1 VITAC
6 HLHDLGAGGIVAD
19 GGDHLAPIQ
28 YRTGKNTVTDNLIE
42 NTGHIWPSACG
53 ITFANSFANQIIHN
67 ELTDL
72 TYTGISVGWV
82 WGFGENVSRDNRV
95 EYNNIHHLAIRAGLS
110 DLGGIYTLG
119 IQPGTVIR
127 GNHIHDIENSA
138 YGGQGIYLDEG
149 SSCMLVEQNLVH
161 HCASHAFCEHFGK
174 NKLVRDNLFL
184 LCGDKKDSTGQPA
197 GSVAMICRV
206 LTRNASIPWPP
217 RTTSLYRNV
226 FLTQGAPMLL
236 DHDGLL
242 EDNHLDADLNIYR
255 DIHGKPPV
263 ILKHKPYPQ
272 MLKPGMPGRSGLIF
286 SFPHG
291 SGKRHRR
298 CDGSCSWPSR
308 SSSIC
313 YSWPPERPWPS
324 SSVCRRWSAAF
335 CFSCGAD

>member
-1 VITAC
+1 MSDNLPIRNTGFRNVIFQHSDWHQPEGFGVYYDPTRQRHQWRIRDSFKRFRHQANCPDAREWANTPQAALHVPGAVHMECAHHCFIDGCTIRNVGWHAVSMYEACQGNVITAC

-149 SSCMLVEQNLVH
+149 SSFMLVEQNLVH

-174 NKLVRDNLFL
+174 NNLVRDNLFL

-226 FLTQGAPMLL
+226 FLT
-236 DHDGLL
+236 
-242 EDNHLDADLNIYR
+242 
-255 DIHGKPPV
+255 
-263 ILKHKPYPQ
+263 
-272 MLKPGMPGRSGLIF
+272 
-286 SFPHG
+286 
-291 SGKRHRR
+291 
-298 CDGSCSWPSR
+298 
-308 SSSIC
+308 
-313 YSWPPERPWPS
+313 
-324 SSVCRRWSAAF
+324 
-335 CFSCGAD
+335 